1 MGVFIN
7 WQVHCGHMTQSDRS
21 LTGIS
26 PDVLVD
32 RIRSA
37 GVSGA
42 GGAGFPAYAKWERI
56 DEVDAILINHQESE
70 PNFVKDR
77 YLGREHAG
85 ELAALIDWLL
95 ETVVSTV
102 VIGTKEAYRGVWLGA
117 LEEKT
122 GAEVATPD
130 ELPLDFETTSDVVIA
145 CTEDRYEF
153 GMESVLLRS
162 IADVTIGR
170 DLPLDHGWLVQNTE
184 SMYNIY
190 RALAEDAPVTR
201 KLVHVDGD
209 TPRHRFLDVP
219 VGTPATTLLAEA
231 GRPGGP
237 GGSEILA
244 DGGPGW
250 SFEIEERPDRFGVRK
265 RTNSL
270 LIVDE
275 ELASE
280 NTLGGGRIN
289 ILGPQAWKSRKF
301 ETEPERIEPPYV
313 RIPLLTNES
322 LSDIVERSRPVVSPG
337 DSVEKGEPIAE
348 PAAEGICIPQHA
360 SVDGEVTEVT
370 NTHVT
375 IERT

>member
-1 MGVFIN
+1 MSVLD
-7 WQVHCGHMTQSDRS
+7 QSPATVAPTD
-21 LTGIS
+21 IAEA
-26 PDVLVD
+26 
-32 RIRSA
+32 IRSA

-42 GGAGFPAYAKWERI
+42 GGAGFPTYAKWEQI
-56 DEVDAILINHQESE
+56 EEVEGLLINHQESE

-77 YLGREHAG
+77 HLGREHAE
-85 ELAALIDWLL
+85 ELAQLINWLL
-95 ETVVSTV
+95 ETAVSTV
-102 VIGTKEAYRGVWLGA
+102 VIGTKEAYRGVWLGS
-117 LEEKT
+117 LE
-122 GAEVATPD
+122 AETDATVLTPE
-130 ELPLDFETTSDVVIA
+130 ELPIDAETAPDVLIA

-153 GMESVLLRS
+153 GMESVLLRAV
-162 IADVTIGR
+162 ADITIGR

-184 SMYNIY
+184 SMYHVY
-190 RALAEDAPVTR
+190 RALAEANPVTR

-237 GGSEILA
+237 GESEILA

-275 ELASE
+275 TLAAE
-280 NTLGGGRIN
+280 NTLGEGRIN

-301 ETEPERIEPPYV
+301 ETEPDRIDPPYV
-313 RIPLLTNES
+313 RIPLLTNETFGDVVS
-322 LSDIVERSRPVVSPG
+322 RSHPTVSPG
-337 DSVEKGEPIAE
+337 DAVALGERIAE
-348 PAAEGICIPQHA
+348 PADSGISNPQHA
-360 SVDGEVTEVT
+360 SISGEVTEVT

>member
-1 MGVFIN
+1 MGLL
-7 WQVHCGHMTQSDRS
+7 DRDPES
-21 LTGIS
+21 VETGTIA
-26 PDVLVD
+26 DAV
-32 RIRSA
+32 RSA
-37 GVSGA
+37 GVAGA
-42 GGAGFPAYAKWERI
+42 GGAGFPAAAKWDRLE
-56 DEVDAILINHQESE
+56 DVDAVLINHQESE
-70 PNFVKDR
+70 PNFLKDR
-77 YLGREHAG
+77 YLGRERAAD
-85 ELAALIDWLL
+85 LADLFEWLL
-95 ETVVSTV
+95 DGVVSTV
-102 VIGTKEAYRGVWLGA
+102 VVGTKESYRGVWLGT
-117 LEEKT
+117 LEEET
-122 GAEVATPD
+122 DAEIYAPE
-130 ELPLDFETTSDVVIA
+130 ELPIDVESAPGVVIA

-184 SMYNIY
+184 SMYNVY
-190 RALAEDAPVTR
+190 RALEDDAPVTR

-237 GGSEILA
+237 GESEILA

-265 RTNSL
+265 RTNAL

-275 ELASE
+275 KLADE

-289 ILGPQAWKSRKF
+289 ILAPQAWKSRTF
-301 ETEPERIEPPYV
+301 ETEPERVEPPYV
-313 RIPLLTNES
+313 RLPLLTNED
-322 LSDIVERSRPVVSPG
+322 LSEIVSKSVPTVTPGEDVSEG
-337 DSVEKGEPIAE
+337 DRIAD
-348 PAAEGICIPQHA
+348 PAPEGISNPQHA
-360 SVDGEVTEVT
+360 SIDGTVTEVT
-370 NTHVT
+370 ETHVT

>member
-1 MGVFIN
+1 MP
-7 WQVHCGHMTQSDRS
+7 TSD
-21 LTGIS
+21 GPIG
-26 PDVLVD
+26 DVPPADLVSHV
-32 RIRSA
+32 RA
-37 GVSGA
+37 MGVSGA
-42 GGAGFPAYAKWERI
+42 GGAGFPAYAKWERL
-56 DEVDAILINHQESE
+56 DDVDAIMVNHQESE

-77 YLGREHAG
+77 YLGREHAA
-85 ELAALIDWLL
+85 ELATLFDWLL
-95 ETVVSTV
+95 ETAVSTV
-102 VIGTKEAYRGVWLGA
+102 FIGTKEAYRGVWLGA
-117 LEEKT
+117 LEEHT
-122 GAEVATPD
+122 DAAVATPE
-130 ELPLDFETTSDVVIA
+130 ELPLDVETAPDVVIA

-153 GMESVLLRS
+153 GMESVLLRAA
-162 IADVTIGR
+162 ADVTIGR

-184 SMYNIY
+184 SMFNVY
-190 RALAEDAPVTR
+190 RALADEEPVTR

-237 GGSEILA
+237 GRAEIIA

-250 SFEIEERPDRFGVRK
+250 SFKIDERPDRFGVRK

-275 ELASE
+275 ELAAE

-322 LSDIVERSRPVVSPG
+322 LSEVVSRSQPIVAPG
-337 DSVEKGEPIAE
+337 DTVRRGDRIAD
-348 PAAEGICIPQHA
+348 PAAEGISIPQHA
-360 SVDGEVTEVT
+360 SIDGTVTEVT
-370 NTHVT
+370 DTHVT
-375 IERT
+375 IERA

>member
-1 MGVFIN
+1 
-7 WQVHCGHMTQSDRS
+7 MTSADEPIGDIPPADLS
-21 LTGIS
+21 TH
-26 PDVLVD
+26 
-32 RIRSA
+32 IRAA

-56 DEVDAILINHQESE
+56 DEVEAIMINHQESE

-77 YLGREHAG
+77 HLGRKHAT
-85 ELAALIDWLL
+85 ELAELIDWLL

-117 LEEKT
+117 LEEQT
-122 GAEVATPD
+122 DATVRPPAD
-130 ELPLDFETTSDVVIA
+130 LPLDVESAPGVVIA

-153 GMESVLLRS
+153 GMESVLLRAA
-162 IADVTIGR
+162 ADVTIGR

-190 RALAEDAPVTR
+190 RALTEEAPVTR

-275 ELASE
+275 ELAAE

-322 LSDIVERSRPVVSPG
+322 LADVVSRSQPIVAPG
-337 DSVEKGEPIAE
+337 DTVGRGDRIAD
-348 PAAEGICIPQHA
+348 PAAEGISIPQHA
-360 SVDGEVTEVT
+360 SIDGQVTEVT
-370 NTHVT
+370 ETHVT
-375 IERT
+375 IERA

>member
-1 MGVFIN
+1 MSP
-7 WQVHCGHMTQSDRS
+7 TDPS
-21 LTGIS
+21 IS
-26 PDVLVD
+26 EIDPDTLAG
-32 RIRSA
+32 RIREA
-37 GVSGA
+37 GIAGA

-56 DEVDAILINHQESE
+56 DDVNAILINHQESE
-70 PNFVKDR
+70 PNFLKDR
-77 YLGREHAG
+77 YLGREHAA

-117 LEEKT
+117 LEAAT
-122 GAEVATPD
+122 DAAVATPE
-130 ELPLDFETTSDVVIA
+130 ELPLDLDATPDVVIA
-145 CTEDRYEF
+145 CTGDRYEF

-162 IADVTIGR
+162 VADVTIGR

-184 SMYNIY
+184 SMYNVS
-190 RALAEDAPVTR
+190 RALIEGVPVTR

-237 GGSEILA
+237 GGAEIIA

-275 ELASE
+275 ELAAE
-280 NTLGGGRIN
+280 NTLGGEGRIN

-322 LSDIVERSRPVVSPG
+322 LADVVSRSQPIVSPG
-337 DSVEKGEPIAE
+337 DRVKRGERIAD
-348 PAAEGICIPQHA
+348 PAPEGISIPQHA
-360 SVDGEVTEVT
+360 SIDGSVTEVT

-375 IERT
+375 IEQA

>member
-1 MGVFIN
+1 
-7 WQVHCGHMTQSDRS
+7 MTTADGPLADVAPENLAS
-21 LTGIS
+21 L
-26 PDVLVD
+26 V
-32 RIRSA
+32 RSA

-56 DEVDAILINHQESE
+56 DEIDAILINHQESE
-70 PNFVKDR
+70 PNFLKDR
-77 YLGREHAG
+77 YLGREHAS
-85 ELAALIDWLL
+85 ELADLIDWLL
-95 ETVVSTV
+95 ESVVSTV

-117 LEEKT
+117 LEEQT
-122 GAEVATPD
+122 DAAVVAPG
-130 ELPLDFETTSDVVIA
+130 ELPLSVESGPEVVIA

-153 GMESVLLRS
+153 GMESVLLRAA
-162 IADVTIGR
+162 ADVTIGR

-184 SMYNIY
+184 SMYNIS
-190 RALAEDAPVTR
+190 RALADGKPVTR

-219 VGTPATTLLAEA
+219 VGTPATTLLAKA

-237 GGSEILA
+237 GGTEILA

-275 ELASE
+275 ELAAE

-289 ILGPQAWKSRKF
+289 ILGPQAWKKRKF
-301 ETEPERIEPPYV
+301 ETEPERVEPPYV

-322 LSDIVERSRPVVSPG
+322 LADVVSRSQPIVSPG
-337 DSVEKGEPIAE
+337 DRVERGERIAD
-348 PAAEGICIPQHA
+348 PAQEGISIPQHA
-360 SVDGEVTEVT
+360 SIDGSVTEVT
-370 NTHVT
+370 ATHVT
-375 IERT
+375 IEQA

>member
-1 MGVFIN
+1 MG
-7 WQVHCGHMTQSDRS
+7 MLDRDPATVGAGE
-21 LTGIS
+21 LA
-26 PDVLVD
+26 DE
-32 RIRSA
+32 IRSA
-37 GVSGA
+37 GIEGA
-42 GGAGFPAYAKWERI
+42 GGAGFPAAAKWQRI
-56 DEVDAILINHQESE
+56 DEIDSILINHQESE
-70 PNFVKDR
+70 PNFLKDR
-77 YLGREHAG
+77 HLGREHAP
-85 ELAALIDWLL
+85 ELASVIEWLL
-95 ETVVSTV
+95 DGIVSTV
-102 VIGTKEAYRGVWLGA
+102 VVGTKESYRGVWLGS
-117 LEEKT
+117 LEEET
-122 GAEVATPD
+122 GAKIVTPE
-130 ELPLDFETTSDVVIA
+130 ELPIDRDTAPEIVIA

-162 IADVTIGR
+162 VADVTIGR

-184 SMYNIY
+184 SLYNIY

-237 GGSEILA
+237 GESEIIA

-250 SFEIEERPDRFGVRK
+250 SFKIEERPDRFGVRK

-270 LIVDE
+270 LIVDDQ
-275 ELASE
+275 LAKE

-301 ETEPERIEPPYV
+301 ETEPERIDPPYV
-313 RIPLLTNES
+313 RIPLVGNEDLT
-322 LSDIVERSRPVVSPG
+322 DIVSPSVPIVSPG
-337 DSVEKGEPIAE
+337 DTVQIGERIAD
-348 PAAEGICIPQHA
+348 PAREGISNAQHA
-360 SVDGEVTEVT
+360 SVDGTVTEVT
-370 NTHVT
+370 ETHVT

>member
-1 MGVFIN
+1 
-7 WQVHCGHMTQSDRS
+7 MTQVDEA
-21 LTGIS
+21 LAEVS
-26 PDVLVD
+26 PDDLVP

-37 GVSGA
+37 GVAGA
-42 GGAGFPAYAKWERI
+42 GGAGFPAYAKWERF
-56 DEVDAILINHQESE
+56 DDVDAVMINHQESE
-70 PNFVKDR
+70 PNFLKDR
-77 YLGREHAG
+77 HLGREHAD
-85 ELAALIDWLL
+85 ELAALIGWLL
-95 ETVVSTV
+95 DSGVSTV

-117 LEEKT
+117 LEEQLD
-122 GAEVATPD
+122 AAVLTPE
-130 ELPLDFETTSDVVIA
+130 ELPVDVETAPSVVIA

-153 GMESVLLRS
+153 GMESVLLRTV
-162 IADVTIGR
+162 ADVTIGR

-190 RALAEDAPVTR
+190 RALADEEPVTR

-219 VGTPATTLLAEA
+219 VGTPATSLLAEA
-231 GRPGGP
+231 SRPGGP
-237 GGSEILA
+237 GEAEILA

-250 SFEIEERPDRFGVRK
+250 SFKIEERPDRFGVRK
-265 RTNSL
+265 RTNCL

-275 ELASE
+275 ELAAE
-280 NTLGGGRIN
+280 NTVGGSRIN
-289 ILGPQAWKSRKF
+289 ILGPQAWKKRKF

-322 LSDIVERSRPVVSPG
+322 LAEIVSRSKPIVAPG
-337 DSVEKGEPIAE
+337 DAVRRGDRIAD
-348 PAAEGICIPQHA
+348 PAAEGISIPQHA
-360 SVDGEVTEVT
+360 SIDGTVTEVT